1 MLRFSIAQSMI
12 FGLIDGAIEDL
23 KIVLSIIEKLSIPLD
38 RARRVELGTRIGTLG
53 TGSWTNLCWKYSNRL
68 PEFQ

>member
-12 FGLIDGAIEDL
+12 FGLIDGASEDL
-23 KIVLSIIEKLSIPLD
+23 KIILWVIENLSIPLD
-38 RARRVELGTRIGTLG
+38 RARRVVLGTHIGTLG
-53 TGSWTNLCWKYSNRL
+53 TGSWANLCWKYSNRL